1 MTSTPE
7 IASGAYELARQSR
20 TSRLIAYLARYKSS
34 YALALLCML
43 IFGASDGGV
52 PFLVKHVLD
61 GVFSK
66 QDKSLLYVIPPIL
79 VAFALIRA
87 LADFGQ
93 QFLSAKVGHSIVR
106 DIRNDLNAHLLKLS
120 PDYFVE
126 HSSADILSRI
136 TSDVLLVRSVLTDS
150 FGSILRDSIRVIA
163 LLCAAVYLD
172 PFLAMLAFVVFP
184 LGIYPVYRFGK
195 KLRKLSKRGQ
205 DAIGSLSSMLQ
216 ESILGSRVV
225 RIFGR
230 ESFERERFEKKNN
243 ELTDTFIKSERVR
256 ALTGPVNEVLATSAI
271 AGIILYGGYSVIGG
285 IRTQGEFISFLLAV
299 FLLYDPF
306 KKLSRI
312 HGSVQQGLAGS
323 ERLFEILDS
332 VPKIRDPKE
341 PESLGQSNEIEFE
354 NVSFRYGSA
363 EVDALT
369 DINLRIPERSRVAL
383 VGFSGSGK
391 STLVDMVPRFID
403 PGRGRVLLGGVDVS
417 RVRLSEL
424 RLRISLVGQ
433 HTFLFNDTV
442 FNNIAYGRPGATKEQ
457 VHAAARA
464 AFAFDFVS
472 ALPSGFD
479 TLVGEGGFSLS
490 GGERQRIAIARAILK
505 DSPILILD
513 EATASLDNRSERE
526 VQSALEALE
535 KDRTTLIIAHRLSTV
550 RHADFIVVLKDG
562 RIVEQGGHDELL
574 KLGGEFARL
583 HSIQFSEGQA
593 REVDDYSI
601 N

>member
-1 MTSTPE
+1 MTSTSE
-7 IASGAYELARQSR
+7 AALGDIKLAPQSR
-20 TSRLIAYLARYKSS
+20 AQRLIAYLLRYKKA
-34 YALALLCML
+34 YAAALLCML
-43 IFGASDGGV
+43 VFGASDGAV
-52 PFLVKHVLD
+52 PFLVKHILD
-61 GVFSK
+61 GVFAK
-66 QDKSLLYVIPPIL
+66 QDKSLLYIIPPLL
-79 VAFALIRA
+79 VLFAVIRA

-136 TSDVLLVRSVLTDS
+136 TSDVLLVRAVLTES
-150 FGSILRDSIRVIA
+150 LGSILRDSVRVAA
-163 LLCAAVYLD
+163 LLCAAIYLD
-172 PFLAMLAFVVFP
+172 PFLAMIAFVVFP
-184 LGIYPVYRFGK
+184 LGIYPVYRFGR

-230 ESFERERFEKKNN
+230 EDFERERFERKNI

-256 ALTGPVNEVLATSAI
+256 ALSGPVNEVLATSAI

-285 IRTQGEFISFLLAV
+285 IRSQGEFISFLLSV

-312 HGSVQQGLAGS
+312 HGSVQQGLAGG

-332 VPKIRDPKE
+332 VPKITDPKH
-341 PESLGQSNEIEFE
+341 PEALGASNDIEFD

-363 EVDALT
+363 DVDALT
-369 DINLRIPERSRVAL
+369 DINLRIPERSKVAL

-403 PGRGRVLLGGVDVS
+403 PGRGKVLLGGVDVS
-417 RVRLSEL
+417 SVRLSEL
-424 RLRISLVGQ
+424 RARISLVGQ

-442 FNNIAYGRPGATKEQ
+442 FNNIAYGRPGATRED

-472 ALPSGFD
+472 ALPNGFD
-479 TLVGEGGFSLS
+479 TFVGEGGFSLS

-535 KDRTTLIIAHRLSTV
+535 RNRTTLIIAHRLSTV

-562 RIVEQGGHDELL
+562 RIVEQGSHDELL
-574 KLGGEFARL
+574 KLGGEFSKL

>member
-1 MTSTPE
+1 MGKEPE
-7 IASGAYELARQSR
+7 VISGSYELSKASK
-20 TSRLIAYLARYKSS
+20 SKRLVAYLLRYKSI
-34 YALALLCML
+34 YVAALLCMVVY
-43 IFGASDGGV
+43 GATDGGV
-52 PFLVKHVLD
+52 PFLVKNILD
-61 GVFSK
+61 GVFAK
-66 QDKSLLYVIPPIL
+66 QDKSMLYIIPPLLI
-79 VAFALIRA
+79 AFALIRA
-87 LADFGQ
+87 LTDFGQ
-93 QFLSAKVGHSIVR
+93 QFLTAKVGHYIVR

-136 TSDVLLVRSVLTDS
+136 TSDVVLVRAVLTES
-150 FGSILRDSIRVIA
+150 LGSILRDSVRVVA

-172 PFLAMLAFVVFP
+172 PYLAMIAFVVFP
-184 LGIYPVYRFGK
+184 LGIYPVYRFGR

-205 DAIGSLSSMLQ
+205 DAIGSISSMLQ

-230 ESFERERFEKKNN
+230 EQFERERFESKNRD
-243 ELTDTFIKSERVR
+243 LTDTFVKSERVR
-256 ALTGPVNEVLATSAI
+256 AFTGPVNEVLASCAI

-285 IRTQGEFISFLLAV
+285 IRSQGEFIAFLLSV

-312 HGSVQQGLAGS
+312 HGSVQQGMAGA

-332 VPKIRDPKE
+332 IPKIRDAKDTLL
-341 PESLGQSNEIEFE
+341 LGASNEIEFDG
-354 NVSFRYGSA
+354 VSFKYASA
-363 EVDALT
+363 ESEALS
-369 DINLRIPERSRVAL
+369 DINLRIPEKTRVAL
-383 VGFSGSGK
+383 VGFSGAGK
-391 STLVDMVPRFID
+391 STLVDLVPRFID
-403 PGRGRVLLGGVDVS
+403 PTQGRVLLGGVDVS
-417 RVRLSEL
+417 RVKLADL
-424 RLRISLVGQ
+424 RARISLVGQ

-442 FNNIAYGRPGATKEQ
+442 FNNIAYGRAGATKDE
-457 VHAAARA
+457 VIAAAKA
-464 AFAFDFVS
+464 AYAFDFVT
-472 ALPSGFD
+472 AMPNGFE

-505 DSPILILD
+505 NSPILILD

-550 RHADFIVVLKDG
+550 RHADLIVVLKDG
-562 RIVEQGGHDELL
+562 RIVEQGTHDELL

-583 HSIQFSEGQA
+583 HSIQFSEA
-593 REVDDYSI
+593 SEKELPDFAI